1 MLLCNSVRFKGV
13 RIFLVFLASGLL
25 ASGQSHPSWWTFVA
39 PDSKTLVG
47 IEWQNLRTS
56 PLGDAVEAELSGGGS
71 LGIPELPCLK
81 NSRDF
86 LISAPPFLAAASGG
100 CAAANLKTDAPALG
114 MTKSLYRGIEIWSPQ
129 AGMSI
134 AQYADRVVVI
144 GARKNLEAAIDRSQA
159 ETKTY
164 SPLLMSGAKLAHA
177 RDLWVVATTLPEPLA
192 AIFVPL
198 DVSAHNFEGGLSVK
212 DGLDLAAT
220 FDAGT
225 EAAANATVVNL
236 HKSIEKAPEIVHGL
250 QIKNEAASVSLALQ
264 VGNAQ
269 LQASLK
275 PPTPAPAPLVIP
287 SLEEAIPHV
296 ALPEPVEHIIGHF
309 DPPAPAFAT
318 RPPEPESKPE
328 PKPESKPEPAR
339 PAAPRLS
346 VGPAPERRV
355 VRIYGLDE
363 GVREIVLPSRPP
375 DQP

>member
-1 MLLCNSVRFKGV
+1 MLLCNSVRFRGV
-13 RIFLVFLASGLL
+13 RIFLVLLASGFL

-56 PLGDAVEAELSGGGS
+56 PLGDAVESELSGGGS
-71 LGIPELPCLK
+71 LGIPDLACLK
-81 NSRDF
+81 SSREF
-86 LISAPPFLAAASGG
+86 LIAAPPFLAAASGG
-100 CAAANLKTDAPALG
+100 CASANLKTDAPTLG
-114 MTKSLYRGIEIWSPQ
+114 MTKSMYRGIEIWSPQ

-134 AQYADRVVVI
+134 ALYADRVVLI

-164 SPLLMSGAKLAHA
+164 SPLLMSGAKLAHS
-177 RDLWVVATTLPEPLA
+177 RDLWVVATRLPEPLA

-212 DGLDLAAT
+212 DGLDIAAT

-236 HKSIEKAPEIVHGL
+236 HKSIEKAPEIVRGL
-250 QIKNEAASVSLALQ
+250 QIKNDAANVTLTLQ
-264 VGNAQ
+264 VGSVEF
-269 LQASLK
+269 QASLK
-275 PPTPAPAPLVIP
+275 PPTPAPAPFVVPTI
-287 SLEEAIPHV
+287 EEAIPHV

-318 RPPEPESKPE
+318 RPAPPA
-328 PKPESKPEPAR
+328 PESKPEPAR
-339 PAAPRLS
+339 PAPPRLS
-346 VGPAPERRV
+346 MAPAPERRV

-363 GVREIVLPSRPP
+363 GVREIVLPTRPP

>member
-1 MLLCNSVRFKGV
+1 MRILLT
-13 RIFLVFLASGLL
+13 LLASGFL

-71 LGIPELPCLK
+71 LSIPDLACLK
-81 NSRDF
+81 SSRDF
-86 LISAPPFLAAASGG
+86 LIAAPPFLAAASGG
-100 CAAANLKTDAPALG
+100 CTAADLKTDAPVLG
-114 MTKSLYRGIEIWSPQ
+114 MTKSLYRGVEIWSPQ

-134 AQYADRVVVI
+134 AQYADRVVLI
-144 GARKNLEAAIDRSQA
+144 GVRKNLEAAIDRSQA

-164 SPLLMSGAKLAHA
+164 SPLLMAGAKLAHT

-212 DGLDLAAT
+212 DGLDLTAT

-225 EAAANATVVNL
+225 EAAANATVANL
-236 HKSIEKAPEIVHGL
+236 HQSIEKGPEIARGL
-250 QIKNEAASVSLALQ
+250 QIKNDAASVTLALQ
-264 VGNAQ
+264 VGNAEF
-269 LQASLK
+269 QASLK
-275 PPTPAPAPLVIP
+275 APTPAPAPLVVP
-287 SLEEAIPHV
+287 TLEEAIPHV
-296 ALPEPVEHIIGHF
+296 ALPDPVEHIIGHF
-309 DPPAPAFAT
+309 DSPKPVDPPAPAFAT
-318 RPPEPESKPE
+318 RPAPVVT
-328 PKPESKPEPAR
+328 ESKPEPAR
-339 PAAPRLS
+339 PAPPRLS

-363 GVREIVLPSRPP
+363 GVREIVLPSKPP
-375 DQP
+375 DQQ